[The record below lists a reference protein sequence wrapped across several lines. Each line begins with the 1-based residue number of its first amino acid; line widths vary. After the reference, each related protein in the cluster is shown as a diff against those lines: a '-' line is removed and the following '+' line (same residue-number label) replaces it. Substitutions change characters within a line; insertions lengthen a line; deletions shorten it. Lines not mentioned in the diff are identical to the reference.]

1 MKSELTTRWVGIF
14 KVKRLAIG
22 ARNLVILDLPEVS
35 RLTSEKRAKR
45 TDKPVFQPL
54 LITLFIVLVSGAEVR
69 IILGVFRSLSRRN
82 RKVAIVMVDE
92 RRQVV
97 TVMFG
102 PHLGHCLIFT
112 SIVFFVLGSYAVIF
126 SAFLPLSGI
135 RVTCCL
141 YTTRENGLTFCLPG
155 LT

>member
-1 MKSELTTRWVGIF
+1 MKVRHGDVCSAYFCHL
-14 KVKRLAIG
+14 KRMAIG

-54 LITLFIVLVSGAEVR
+54 LITVFIVLVSGAKVR

-82 RKVAIVMVDE
+82 RKVATVMVDE

-97 TVMFG
+97 NR
-102 PHLGHCLIFT
+102 L
-112 SIVFFVLGSYAVIF
+112 
-126 SAFLPLSGI
+126 
-135 RVTCCL
+135 
-141 YTTRENGLTFCLPG
+141 
-155 LT
+155 